1 MPRDCRV
8 ALPHVPCVCLQF
20 VNVVFPSGVLKI
32 DYNQKLFIFMQPIDD
47 RMEFWETI
55 IIGKNPQAKKSFLFN
70 TKCKLLFNF
79 SYKMS

>member
-47 RMEFWETI
+47 RMEFRETI
-55 IIGKNPQAKKSFLFN
+55 IIGKAIQISKFL
-70 TKCKLLFNF
+70 LLI
-79 SYKMS
+79 SQRRL